1 MPELATHPMDA
12 IAGQWHGRPV
22 VGVIDLDALAAN
34 IATLR
39 GVIGQDTRL
48 MAVVKANAYGHGA
61 IPIARAALAA
71 GADELAVATVD
82 EAAQLRGAGIVAPI
96 LVFGAIGRVEG
107 ARAIGLDLELVVADA
122 SFAHALAADARMQ
135 GRKEDNPLPVHL
147 KVDTGMHRFGATP
160 EQVLG
165 IAQAIAGHPELR
177 LAAAMTHLAASDDP
191 EPAFVMEQT
200 AVFDRCMASLRD
212 AGIEVP
218 AQHIANSAATLRF
231 PELHRNMVRVGI
243 AMYGLQP
250 DALMPLPEP
259 MRPVMTI
266 HGRLVRLI
274 DLEAGD
280 TVGYGRTYR
289 APSAGRAA
297 LVPIGYADGYRRAL
311 SSNGWMAVDG
321 EQAPVLGRV
330 SMDQTVIG
338 LPEGFAGEPGTRVT
352 IVGDGT
358 AATTGAPTLDE
369 LATLVDTISY
379 EMATGLA
386 QRIPKLYVQDGT
398 VVDVCDLHGARALRE
413 PASQAST

>member
-1 MPELATHPMDA
+1 MTELATHPMDA
-12 IAGQWHGRPV
+12 LTGQWHGRPV
-22 VGVIDLDALAAN
+22 VGIVDLDALATN

-39 GVIGQDTRL
+39 GLIGQDTRL

-61 IPIARAALAA
+61 IPIARAALAS

-96 LVFGAIGRVEG
+96 LVFGAIGRVER
-107 ARAIGLDLELVVADA
+107 ARAVGLDLALVVADA
-122 SFAHALAADARMQ
+122 SFAHALAADARMH

-147 KVDTGMHRFGATP
+147 KIDTGMHRFGATP
-160 EQVLG
+160 DHLLG
-165 IAQAIAGHPELR
+165 VAQAIAGHPELR
-177 LAAAMTHLAASDDP
+177 LAAVMTHLATSDSPDP
-191 EPAFVMEQT
+191 TFAMEQAAT
-200 AVFDRCMASLRD
+200 FDRCIGSLRD

-231 PELHRNMVRVGI
+231 PDLHRNMVRVGI
-243 AMYGLQP
+243 AMYGLRP
-250 DALMPLPEP
+250 DVMVPLPEP
-259 MRPVMTI
+259 MRPIMTI

-280 TVGYGRTYR
+280 TVGYGRTYQ
-289 APSAGRAA
+289 ASLAGRAA
-297 LVPIGYADGYRRAL
+297 LVPVGYADGYRRAL
-311 SSNGWMAVDG
+311 SSRGWMAVDG

-338 LPEGFAGEPGTRVT
+338 LPAGFAGEPGTRVT

-358 AATTGAPTLDE
+358 AATSGAPTLDE
-369 LATLVDTISY
+369 LAALIDTIPY

-386 QRIPKLYVQDGT
+386 ARIPRLYIRDGT
-398 VVDVCDLHGARALRE
+398 VVDVCDLHGARALGE
-413 PASQAST
+413 PAP